1 MDPSAVA
8 DLLDFMKNAKATNEV
23 GKAEAEADAEK
34 VVDQSKAKTE
44 AKGNVK
50 NEVDEAEADADAEKV
65 SNHPKT
71 KTTAKGTAK
80 GTANAEAQAKGSL
93 DRYMKPGMSPELV
106 ANVDAKDEAEAQKA
120 KARRM
125 SVLML
130 VLVLD

>member
-8 DLLDFMKNAKATNEV
+8 DLLDFMKNAKATDEV

-44 AKGNVK
+44 ARGNAK
-50 NEVDEAEADADAEKV
+50 NEVDEAEADAEKV

-80 GTANAEAQAKGSL
+80 GTANA
-93 DRYMKPGMSPELV
+93 
-106 ANVDAKDEAEAQKA
+106 
-120 KARRM
+120 
-125 SVLML
+125 
-130 VLVLD
+130 